1 MLSNRVRV
9 RNGFLIV
16 LSGKIFLYTDEDK
29 NYLLYCCN
37 SGTYMVDKGSLQSI
51 NETPAKQKCSLRQ
64 GSTSYLAFT
73 SADTKFTDDESI
85 SDSTDIKHI

>member
-85 SDSTDIKHI
+85 SDSADIKHI